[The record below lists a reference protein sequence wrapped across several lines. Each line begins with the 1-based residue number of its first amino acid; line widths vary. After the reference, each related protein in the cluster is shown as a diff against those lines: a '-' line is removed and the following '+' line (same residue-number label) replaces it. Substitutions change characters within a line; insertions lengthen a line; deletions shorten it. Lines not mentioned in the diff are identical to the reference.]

1 MSKEESNLSNST
13 ATNNQE
19 AVETDVIIILSNN

>member
-1 MSKEESNLSNST
+1 MSKEESNLSSST